1 MTLSPAGRRVAPTVT
16 RQLCEVVANRV
27 VAPEHHVLT
36 LACGLGAGFE
46 PGQFV
51 QLGLEPAYLPRP
63 FSILRADGRHLAVL
77 SKAVGVGTRALF
89 ACAPG
94 QRVWVLGPLGRGFRS
109 DSSASSILVGGGVGL
124 PPIYALAE
132 RLSGQ
137 GPSPRVIVGARTAD
151 QVLLHEELA
160 ALGAEVHVMTDDG
173 SAGGRGTAADR
184 LRELL
189 QGDGGR
195 CQVYACGPE
204 PMLAAVADLCR
215 RSGTPCQVA
224 VEEHMACGFGACQG
238 CAVRTAAGG
247 YDLVC
252 RDGPAFDAERL
263 AWPGPAEASA

>member
-1 MTLSPAGRRVAPTVT
+1 MTLPPAGRSVAPPVT

-27 VAPEHHVLT
+27 VAPQHHVLT
-36 LACGLGAGFE
+36 LAFGLGAVFE

-63 FSILRADGRHLAVL
+63 FSILRADRRHLAVL
-77 SKAVGVGTRALF
+77 SKAVGLGTRALF
-89 ACAPG
+89 ACTPG
-94 QRVWVLGPLGRGFRS
+94 HRVWVLGPLGRGFRS
-109 DSSASSILVGGGVGL
+109 DGSAPAVLVGGGVGL
-124 PPIYALAE
+124 PPLYALAE
-132 RLSGQ
+132 RLAGQ
-137 GPSPRVIVGARTAD
+137 GPPPRVIVGARTAD
-151 QVLLHEELA
+151 QVLLHEELT

-173 SAGGRGTAADR
+173 SAGGRGTAVDR

-189 QGDGGR
+189 RAAGGPCR
-195 CQVYACGPE
+195 VYTCGPA
-204 PMLAAVADLCR
+204 PMLAAVAGLCR

-263 AWPGPAEASA
+263 AWPDRAAAAA

>member
-1 MTLSPAGRRVAPTVT
+1 MTLPPAGRSVAPTVT

-27 VAPEHHVLT
+27 VAPQHHVLT

-77 SKAVGVGTRALF
+77 SKAVGLGTRALF
-89 ACAPG
+89 ACTPG
-94 QRVWVLGPLGRGFRS
+94 HRAWVLGPLGRGFRS
-109 DSSASSILVGGGVGL
+109 DGSAPAVLVGGGVGL
-124 PPIYALAE
+124 PPLYALAE
-132 RLSGQ
+132 RLAEQ
-137 GPSPRVIVGARTAD
+137 GRPARVIVGARTAD
-151 QVLLHEELA
+151 QVLLHEELT

-173 SAGGRGTAADR
+173 SAGGSGTAADR

-189 QGDGGR
+189 RAAGGPCR
-195 CQVYACGPE
+195 VYACGPA
-204 PMLAAVADLCR
+204 PMLAAVAGLCR
-215 RSGTPCQVA
+215 RNGTPCQVA

-263 AWPGPAEASA
+263 AWPGRAGAAA

>member
-1 MTLSPAGRRVAPTVT
+1 MTRPPAGRGGAPTVT
-16 RQLCEVVANRV
+16 RQLCDVVGNRV
-27 VAPEHHVLT
+27 VAPQHHVLT

-63 FSILRADGRHLAVL
+63 FSILRADGRRLEVL
-77 SKAVGVGTRALF
+77 SKAVGLGTRALF
-89 ACAPG
+89 ACAHG

-109 DSSASSILVGGGVGL
+109 DRSASSILVGGGVGL

-132 RLSGQ
+132 RLSGK
-137 GPSPRVIVGARTAD
+137 GTSPRVIVGARTAE
-151 QVLLHEELA
+151 QVLLRYELA
-160 ALGAEVHVMTDDG
+160 ALGADVHVMTDDG

-189 QGDGGR
+189 GTAATGCR
-195 CQVYACGPE
+195 VYACGPE

-263 AWPGPAEASA
+263 MWPGRAEVSA

>member
-1 MTLSPAGRRVAPTVT
+1 MTRPPAGRGGAPTVT
-16 RQLCEVVANRV
+16 RQLCEVIGNRV
-27 VAPEHHVLT
+27 VAPQHHVLT

-63 FSILRADGRHLAVL
+63 FSILRADGRRLEVL
-77 SKAVGVGTRALF
+77 SKAVGLGTRALF

-94 QRVWVLGPLGRGFRS
+94 QRVWMLGPLGRGFRF
-109 DSSASSILVGGGVGL
+109 DRSASSILVGGGVGL

-132 RLSGQ
+132 RLAGE
-137 GPSPRVIVGARTAD
+137 GTAPRVIVGARTAD

-160 ALGAEVHVMTDDG
+160 ALGAAVHVMTDDG
-173 SAGGRGTAADR
+173 SAGGRGTAVDR

-189 QGDGGR
+189 RAAGGLCR
-195 CQVYACGPE
+195 VYSCGPE

-215 RSGTPCQVA
+215 RHRTPCQVA

-252 RDGPAFDAERL
+252 RDGPAFDAEHL
-263 AWPGPAEASA
+263 AWPGRAEASA

>member
-1 MTLSPAGRRVAPTVT
+1 MT
-16 RQLCEVVANRV
+16 RQLCDVVANRV
-27 VAPEHHVLT
+27 VAPGHHVLT
-36 LACGLGAGFE
+36 LACDLGAGFE

-51 QLGLEPAYLPRP
+51 QLGLKPAYLPRP
-63 FSILRADGRHLAVL
+63 FSILRADGRFLAVL
-77 SKAVGVGTRALF
+77 SKAVGLGTRALF

-94 QRVWVLGPLGRGFRS
+94 QRVWVLGPLGRGFRR
-109 DSSASSILVGGGVGL
+109 DATGAEAAAILVGGGVGL

-132 RLSGQ
+132 RLAGE
-137 GPSPRVIVGARTAD
+137 GAVPRVIVGARSAE
-151 QVLLHEELA
+151 QVLLREELA

-173 SAGGRGTAADR
+173 TAGGRGTAADR

-189 QGDGGR
+189 RADACGCR
-195 CQVYACGPE
+195 VYACGPE

-238 CAVRTAAGG
+238 CAVHTATGG

-263 AWPGPAEASA
+263 TWPERAGARA

>member
-1 MTLSPAGRRVAPTVT
+1 MT

-36 LACGLGAGFE
+36 LACDLGAGFE

-63 FSILRADGRHLAVL
+63 FSILRADGRRLAVL

-89 ACAPG
+89 ACTPG
-94 QRVWVLGPLGRGFRS
+94 RRVWVLGPLGCGFRR
-109 DSSASSILVGGGVGL
+109 DGTAASILVGGGVGL
-124 PPIYALAE
+124 PPVYALAE
-132 RLSGQ
+132 RLAAEGAV
-137 GPSPRVIVGARTAD
+137 PCVIVGARTAE
-151 QVLLHEELA
+151 QVLLRKELTT
-160 ALGAEVHVMTDDG
+160 LGAEVHVMTDDG

-184 LRELL
+184 LHELL
-189 QGDGGR
+189 QAGGGECR
-195 CQVYACGPE
+195 VYACGPW
-204 PMLAAVADLCR
+204 PMLAAVAELCR

-238 CAVRTAAGG
+238 CAVATAAGG

-263 AWPGPAEASA
+263 AWPRGAETA